1 MITFESK
8 LGWGLLIAGLVL
20 MLVSFCQPV
29 RAASEYREYKQTLL
43 AVVDCDTVELQNP
56 DVTTDIQPG
65 VSNPYRLRIKGVNC
79 PESKVSASK
88 CPTEKGKKT
97 EAKRGLIAKADIKK
111 ELPPT
116 GSTVTLRWRIVTPK
130 DKNQRKR
137 GEMEKFGR
145 HLGFLIYGEG
155 KNLSEWLVSTGHA
168 EPYFG
173 EKKSEVFCK

>member
-1 MITFESK
+1 MITFGGK
-8 LGWGLLIAGLVL
+8 LEWGLLIAGLTLMVL
-20 MLVSFCQPV
+20 AFCQPV
-29 RAASEYREYKQTLL
+29 RAGQEYREYKQILR
-43 AVVDCDTVELQNP
+43 AVIDCDTVELENP

-65 VSNPYRLRIKGVNC
+65 VFNPYRVRIKGVNC

-111 ELPPT
+111 ELPPV
-116 GSTVTLRWRIVTPK
+116 GSPVTLRWRIITPR
-130 DKNQRKR
+130 DKTQRKR

-145 HLGFLIYGEG
+145 HLGELIYGDG
-155 KNLSEWLVSTGHA
+155 KNLSKWVIDTGHA